1 MEGYSIY
8 SGAAGYLYSLLVVED
23 RLRKVFDSKEI
34 ERTLGGLH
42 RVIEIVV
49 QYIL

>member
-8 SGAAGYLYSLLVVED
+8 NGAAGYLYSLLVVENQ
-23 RLRKVFDSKEI
+23 LKKVFDLKEI
-34 ERTLGGLH
+34 EKTIDGLH

-49 QYIL
+49 